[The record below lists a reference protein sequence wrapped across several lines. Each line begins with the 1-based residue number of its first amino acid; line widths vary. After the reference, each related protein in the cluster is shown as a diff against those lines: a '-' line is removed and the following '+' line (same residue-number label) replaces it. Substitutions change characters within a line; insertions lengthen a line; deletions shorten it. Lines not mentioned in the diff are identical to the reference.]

1 MKKQNNYVINLN
13 QTQWDS
19 ILECFGVMHERGG
32 VVSAEI
38 EYLLMIIFNKD
49 TDKVNEIL
57 NTLEDSNDKVIARV
71 ASKVATVK

>member
-1 MKKQNNYVINLN
+1 MKKQKQNYILN
-13 QTQWDS
+13 ITKNQYDD

-49 TDKVNEIL
+49 SDKVNEIL
-57 NTLEDSNDKVIARV
+57 DKWAFEFNE
-71 ASKVATVK
+71 

>member
-1 MKKQNNYVINLN
+1 MKKQKQNNNIILN
-13 QTQWDS
+13 EKQYDD
-19 ILECFGVMHERGG
+19 IIECFGVMHERGG

-57 NTLEDSNDKVIARV
+57 NK
-71 ASKVATVK
+71 